1 MSFYVRYESDGTTYN
16 DDNLCDDI
24 LGEVTSYLDDILP
37 HPSVSYN
44 DVTVTKETIT
54 IDGGYEEVDTFV
66 PLNEELLG
74 IGYFPSTDYIYTISR
89 REE

>member
-16 DDNLCDDI
+16 DDNLDDDI
-24 LGEVTSYLDDILP
+24 LSYVTSYLDDILP
-37 HPSVSYN
+37 STSVSYN

-54 IDGGYEEVDTFV
+54 IDGVYEEVDTFV

-74 IGYFPSTDYIYTISR
+74 IDNFPSTRYVHTLSR
-89 REE
+89 